1 MKEPIDK
8 FMSKLSSD
16 DDASSSVEEPASPE
30 APTQIKDYATHISSL
45 KTNQALFVYGDDT
58 ISAAIGATKLA
69 AEAKSSKDV
78 LAIVFNGK
86 ISNRT
91 FEIASEASI
100 PTIIGTSIAT
110 GLKAQTNGVEAW
122 STTDFE

>member
-8 FMSKLSSD
+8 FMSKIGSD
-16 DDASSSVEEPASPE
+16 DEDTSSEPPASPE
-30 APTQIKDYATHISSL
+30 APTQIKDYATHIGSL

-58 ISAAIGATKLA
+58 VSEAIGATKLA
-69 AEAKSSKDV
+69 SEAKESKDV

-100 PTIIGTSIAT
+100 PTIIGTSIAS

-122 STTDFE
+122 STADFS